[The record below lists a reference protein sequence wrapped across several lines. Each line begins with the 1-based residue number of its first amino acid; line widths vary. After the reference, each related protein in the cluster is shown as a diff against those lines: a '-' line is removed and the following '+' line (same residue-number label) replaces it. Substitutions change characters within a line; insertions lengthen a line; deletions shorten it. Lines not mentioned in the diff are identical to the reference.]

1 MSKGL
6 IVLLGAVLIV
16 LIGIGGTVSMYT
28 SAHDT
33 AVSYESNI
41 KKYYDAS
48 ESQLSTYTLTIQE
61 KVQVAD
67 KYKDALK
74 GTIEAYFKG
83 REGVDQKFVM
93 SQIQQQVPN
102 LDPKIYQELMVTIEA
117 GRAKFNNYQ
126 NMKIEQCTEYA
137 KFRKGFWNSKILDAN
152 TFPGKDIEH
161 LCTVVSDTRTK
172 KAMDTGVQ
180 EVIKLN

>member
-1 MSKGL
+1 MNGK
-6 IVLLGAVLIV
+6 IIA
-16 LIGIGGTVSMYT
+16 LIGVVVVFGLMAIGSVSMYVD
-28 SAHDT
+28 AHDR
-33 AVSYESNI
+33 AVEFEGNI

-48 ESQLSTYTLTIQE
+48 ESQLSKYTLVIQE
-61 KVQVAD
+61 KVQVSD

-74 GTIEAYFKG
+74 ETIETYFKG

-102 LDPKIYQELMVTIEA
+102 LDPKIYQELMVTIES
-117 GRAKFNNYQ
+117 GRTQFNNLQ
-126 NMKIEQCTEYA
+126 KMKIDQCTDYS

-152 TFPGKDIEH
+152 TFPGENIEH

-172 KAMDTGVQ
+172 KAMDTGIQ
-180 EVIKLN
+180 EVIKL